1 MAKVIA
7 LANQKGGVGKT
18 TTAINLAASLALLGK
33 KVLLLD
39 ADPQAN
45 ATSGLGFDINL
56 EGIYEC
62 IAGLRKPEEVI
73 LQSPDVKNLWLL
85 PSSIDL
91 VAADTE
97 LPKLEDAHH
106 VMKRIVDAVRERFDY
121 IFIDCSPSLGYTTVN
136 ILTAADTVL
145 IPVQCEYLALEGLS
159 KLLNTIRKVKSG
171 LNPALDIEGFLLTM
185 YMRNRLNNQVVNE
198 VREHFG
204 PLAYDTIIQRN
215 IRLGEAPSHGKPVML
230 YDAGAVGCGELS
242 HAGPGI
248 PQAQPQTE
256 KITYRNETTEG
267 IRARTGRHIRHRRR
281 RRQAQAD
288 EPDVRDRRHGDHSQ
302 PHAAAYAV
310 RRGGARRT
318 GRLDPPAGGH
328 PAHHGQEIRRR
339 KIYHHQRRTPLA
351 CGAARRPDEPPG
363 LYPRGGRREPARH
376 GPGGEHAS
384 ARISMP

>member
-45 ATSGLGFDINL
+45 ATSGLGFDIDL

-62 IAGLRKPEEVI
+62 IVGEKRAEEVI
-73 LQSPDVKNLWLL
+73 LQSPDIKKLWLL
-85 PSSIDL
+85 PSSIQL

-97 LPKLEDAHH
+97 LPKMENAHF
-106 VMKRIVDAVRERFDY
+106 VMKNIIDQIRDKYDY

-159 KLLNTIRKVKSG
+159 KLLNTIKIVQNG
-171 LNPALDIEGFLLTM
+171 LNPDLDIEGFVLTM
-185 YMRNRLNNQVVNE
+185 YMRNRLNNQVATE

-204 PLAYDTIIQRN
+204 ELAFDTVIQRN

-230 YDAGAVGCGELS
+230 YDAGAKGAVNYLNLAKEFL
-242 HAGPGI
+242 
-248 PQAQPQTE
+248 
-256 KITYRNETTEG
+256 KRN
-267 IRARTGRHIRHRRR
+267 
-281 RRQAQAD
+281 
-288 EPDVRDRRHGDHSQ
+288 
-302 PHAAAYAV
+302 
-310 RRGGARRT
+310 
-318 GRLDPPAGGH
+318 
-328 PAHHGQEIRRR
+328 R
-339 KIYHHQRRTPLA
+339 KA
-351 CGAARRPDEPPG
+351 K
-363 LYPRGGRREPARH
+363 
-376 GPGGEHAS
+376 
-384 ARISMP
+384 

>member
-62 IAGLRKPEEVI
+62 
-73 LQSPDVKNLWLL
+73 
-85 PSSIDL
+85 
-91 VAADTE
+91 TE
-97 LPKLEDAHH
+97 LPAMEDAHH
-106 VMKRIVDAVRERFDY
+106 VMKRIVDEVRDRFDY

-136 ILTAADTVL
+136 ILTAADAVL

-159 KLLNTIRKVKSG
+159 KLLNTIRKVKSA
-171 LNPALDIEGFLLTM
+171 LNPSLEIEGFLLTM

-230 YDAGAVGCGELS
+230 YDAGAVGSENYLNL
-242 HAGPGI
+242 AK
-248 PQAQPQTE
+248 E
-256 KITYRNETTEG
+256 FLKRERKRNKTTDN
-267 IRARTGRHIRHRRR
+267 R
-281 RRQAQAD
+281 
-288 EPDVRDRRHGDHSQ
+288 
-302 PHAAAYAV
+302 
-310 RRGGARRT
+310 
-318 GRLDPPAGGH
+318 
-328 PAHHGQEIRRR
+328 
-339 KIYHHQRRTPLA
+339 
-351 CGAARRPDEPPG
+351 
-363 LYPRGGRREPARH
+363 
-376 GPGGEHAS
+376 
-384 ARISMP
+384 

>member
-18 TTAINLAASLALLGK
+18 TTAINLAASIALLGK

-62 IAGLRKPEEVI
+62 IVGEKQPADVI
-73 LQSPDVKNLWLL
+73 LKSPDVKNLWVL

-97 LPKLEDAHH
+97 LSKMDNAHH
-106 VMKRIVDAVRERFDY
+106 VMKGIVDKVRESYDY

-185 YMRNRLNNQVVNE
+185 YMRNRLNNQVATE
-198 VREHFG
+198 VRDHFG
-204 PLAYDTIIQRN
+204 ALVFDTIIQRN

-230 YDAGAVGCGELS
+230 YDATAVGATNYLTLAKEVL
-242 HAGPGI
+242 
-248 PQAQPQTE
+248 
-256 KITYRNETTEG
+256 KRN
-267 IRARTGRHIRHRRR
+267 
-281 RRQAQAD
+281 
-288 EPDVRDRRHGDHSQ
+288 
-302 PHAAAYAV
+302 
-310 RRGGARRT
+310 
-318 GRLDPPAGGH
+318 
-328 PAHHGQEIRRR
+328 R
-339 KIYHHQRRTPLA
+339 KQ
-351 CGAARRPDEPPG
+351 
-363 LYPRGGRREPARH
+363 
-376 GPGGEHAS
+376 
-384 ARISMP
+384 

>member
-62 IAGLRKPEEVI
+62 ITGQRRAEEVI

-97 LPKLEDAHH
+97 LSKLENSHH
-106 VMKRIVDAVRERFDY
+106 VIKAIVDSVRSGYDY
-121 IFIDCSPSLGYTTVN
+121 IFIDCSPSLGYTTLN
-136 ILTAADTVL
+136 ILTAADSVL

-171 LNPALDIEGFLLTM
+171 LNPELEIEGFVLTM
-185 YMRNRLNNQVVNE
+185 YMRNRLNNQVVTE

-204 PLAYDTIIQRN
+204 PLAYETVIQRN

-230 YDAGAVGCGELS
+230 YDAGAVGSENYLNL
-242 HAGPGI
+242 AR
-248 PQAQPQTE
+248 E
-256 KITYRNETTEG
+256 FLKRN
-267 IRARTGRHIRHRRR
+267 
-281 RRQAQAD
+281 
-288 EPDVRDRRHGDHSQ
+288 
-302 PHAAAYAV
+302 
-310 RRGGARRT
+310 
-318 GRLDPPAGGH
+318 
-328 PAHHGQEIRRR
+328 
-339 KIYHHQRRTPLA
+339 
-351 CGAARRPDEPPG
+351 
-363 LYPRGGRREPARH
+363 RE
-376 GPGGEHAS
+376 S
-384 ARISMP
+384 SK

>member
-18 TTAINLAASLALLGK
+18 TTAINLSASLALLGK

-62 IAGLRKPEEVI
+62 IIGAKTADQVI
-73 LQSPDVKNLWLL
+73 LKSPDVKNLWVL

-97 LPKLEDAHH
+97 LPKMENGHH
-106 VMKRIVDAVRERFDY
+106 VLRNIIENVRDRFDY
-121 IFIDCSPSLGYTTVN
+121 ILIDCSPSLGYTTVN
-136 ILTAADTVL
+136 ILTAADSVL

-204 PLAYDTIIQRN
+204 QLAYDTIIQRN

-230 YDAGAVGCGELS
+230 YDAGAVGSENYLTL
-242 HAGPGI
+242 AR
-248 PQAQPQTE
+248 E
-256 KITYRNETTEG
+256 FLKRN
-267 IRARTGRHIRHRRR
+267 
-281 RRQAQAD
+281 
-288 EPDVRDRRHGDHSQ
+288 
-302 PHAAAYAV
+302 
-310 RRGGARRT
+310 
-318 GRLDPPAGGH
+318 
-328 PAHHGQEIRRR
+328 R
-339 KIYHHQRRTPLA
+339 KR
-351 CGAARRPDEPPG
+351 
-363 LYPRGGRREPARH
+363 
-376 GPGGEHAS
+376 S
-384 ARISMP
+384 K